1 MTKDEFKSLVKV
13 LKAVYSDP
21 KFIADQY
28 AFDAW
33 YVLLED
39 LPFADAAKA
48 AKSYMQTSSFV
59 PTPAD
64 IRKRA
69 ARNLTPPPM
78 QGIEAWNLVARA
90 LRNSTYG
97 ADEEFERLPALVQEA
112 VGSPAQL
119 REWGAEDSTKVHT
132 VEQSHF
138 IRAYEAILQRHK
150 EDAPL
155 PDNITA
161 AIASRD
167 TEAAELRDKRAREAA
182 EALELKD
189 TPEIEESETRATPDQ
204 INEHMTRF
212 YAAMRNKM
220 A

>member
-1 MTKDEFKSLVKV
+1 MTKDEFRSLTKV

-48 AKSYMQTSSFV
+48 VKSYMQASSFT

-64 IRKRA
+64 IRKRC
-69 ARNLTPPPM
+69 ARNLEPAPM
-78 QGIEAWNLVARA
+78 QGIEAWSLVARA

-97 ADEEFERLPALVQEA
+97 ADEEFAKLPPMVQEA
-112 VGSPAQL
+112 VGSPSQL
-119 REWGAEDSTKVHT
+119 REWATEDSSKVHT

-138 IRAYEAILQRHK
+138 IRAYEAIIQRHK

-155 PDNITA
+155 PESIREAITA
-161 AIASRD
+161 RDHQAGIDTDKIKQIKEAS
-167 TEAAELRDKRAREAA
+167 A
-182 EALELKD
+182 
-189 TPEIEESETRATPDQ
+189 
-204 INEHMTRF
+204 
-212 YAAMRNKM
+212 
-220 A
+220 